1 LLRFLHRRSQPITRV
16 GRVSPADDKLAAM
29 RALWVFV
36 AGGVGSV
43 ARYGVAVACSSAFG
57 IAFPFGTL
65 AVNLVGSFLLSVLVE
80 LALAEH
86 VSPALRVTLGAGFLG
101 GFTTYSAFSQEA
113 FALLRDGALGP
124 GLGYVALTVAGCLVM
139 CLLGQLA
146 ARAYLAG

>member
-1 LLRFLHRRSQPITRV
+1 MRV
-16 GRVSPADDKLAAM
+16 V
-29 RALWVFV
+29 WVFL
-36 AGGVGSV
+36 AGGLGSV
-43 ARYGVAVACSSAFG
+43 ARFAVGVASAGAFG
-57 IAFPFGTL
+57 TTLLPLGTL
-65 AVNLVGSFLLSVLVE
+65 TVNLVGSFLLAVLVE

-113 FALLRDGALGP
+113 FMLLRDGALGP
-124 GLGYVALTVAGCLVM
+124 GLGYLAVTVVGCLVM